1 VEVYDTCEIQVTPQ
15 VGRVKSKTI
24 ASTSTLYH
32 HSMAKNGQ
40 QQRRQGNR
48 RAKQPRARGVG
59 NGLQQTTFNPPT
71 IVTSPPQR
79 LCLRFQSA
87 GTALRVTRGCLLS
100 LAVASLANAT
110 NSGQVIPSFT
120 GVRINKITLWQNTTA
135 IGANPKS
142 VDLTWLSDL
151 GQDIRLTRS
160 YLAGPAAALI
170 TRPPRGSR
178 AAMWSRADSLAATID
193 EILFVVNADGATPAL
208 LDLDLSVT
216 RGDVE
221 VIGSTVAGGGAVI
234 SFTGAPVVGPY
245 TTDNGLF
252 YTPLD
257 NLSPANTVG
266 TWQWLPVGVTPIFT
280 TAPTT
285 WTRTES

>member
-1 VEVYDTCEIQVTPQ
+1 
-15 VGRVKSKTI
+15 
-24 ASTSTLYH
+24 
-32 HSMAKNGQ
+32 MARNGN

-48 RAKQPRARGVG
+48 RAKQPRARGAG
-59 NGLQQTTFNPPT
+59 NGLQQTTFNPPA

-79 LCLRFQSA
+79 LCLRFQST
-87 GTALRVTRGCLLS
+87 GTAIRVTRGCLLN
-100 LAVASLANAT
+100 LAVTSLANAT
-110 NSGQVIPSFT
+110 GAGSVVPSFT
-120 GVRINKITLWQNTTA
+120 GVRINKVSLWQSQLA
-135 IGANPKS
+135 IGSSPRSA
-142 VDLTWLSDL
+142 DFTWLSDL

-170 TRPPRGSR
+170 TRPPRQSR
-178 AAMWSRADSLAATID
+178 AAMWSRADSAAATID
-193 EILFVVNADGATPAL
+193 EILFTVNADGVTPAL
-208 LDLDLSVT
+208 IDIELSVT

-221 VIGSTVAGGGAVI
+221 VLGSSFAGANVI
-234 SFTGAPVVGPY
+234 SFTGGPVTGPT

-252 YTPLD
+252 YVPLD

-266 TWQWLPVGVTPIFT
+266 TWAWFPVGVTPWSL